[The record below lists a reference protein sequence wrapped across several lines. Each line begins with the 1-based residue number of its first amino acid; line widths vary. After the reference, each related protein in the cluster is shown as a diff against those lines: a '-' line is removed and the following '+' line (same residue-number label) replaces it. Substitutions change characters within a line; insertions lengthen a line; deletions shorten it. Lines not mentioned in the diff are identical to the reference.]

1 MTTMKMKVLAASV
14 VAALLGGCGGGD
26 NNVQSAGRNPQAV
39 NPPPAPGDGKG
50 DDSGPPGGEPSTP
63 PEDTGTPGGEVE
75 PPKRHALKIGI
86 LPDTQG
92 GGENVSIHPM
102 EAVLAKF
109 AEQGVNLVIPVGDL
123 TDNGSTRE
131 LQQWTTIAS
140 KYRDR
145 GIEFLPLMGNH
156 EDSFAYM
163 VEWVEHMKDYIPKDA
178 VHMNGAQYLDYYV
191 VRDGVLIVVLK
202 YYHLPLAFQW
212 IKQVV
217 AEHRDNVEHIVIA
230 SHDGLVGPKY
240 GEVREMIVEGVKG
253 DDRLL
258 DQWDDIR
265 AFFSK
270 HDVVWVQ
277 GHEHMYQRSVIK
289 APLGVDATSW
299 RSSDRNYRL
308 PQFTQI
314 VSGNA
319 SYKGYESRFGEGELI
334 QSVIQQ
340 KMATL
345 SNGSPAFDANATV
358 LSFDGPRLDM
368 EAYFAEHTIEN
379 NEQGP
384 KELERPQWQLFDR
397 FSRTTDRC
405 ERIVYPNSIP
415 ASTRPV
421 MVLDSQYWTNNC
433 TAKDGS
439 QARLIAGV
447 NNTFNRMES
456 TNRSLSWTPGFS
468 RAESQGDL
476 MRLAYQFLFQY
487 HESWTPNL
495 NGRDRLIPNA
505 DQFEVDVP
513 ATTTDMKEHV
523 TLSWLDG
530 TAETASNILIV
541 SGTQQQTGTF
551 SSAYGAAKDIEVDTG
566 LPGSQ
571 PDGTAKTPVQL
582 PASATKKWDISD
594 AVADPYVLQFTA
606 SNTVDAGKHTLA
618 RKVDGKWQPLVNEKC
633 LLDVPFGEGMLQTP
647 PARPAGCEGQP
658 LVGYDKGYGN
668 RWWTVLDGDAEVA
681 LVRQ

>member
-1 MTTMKMKVLAASV
+1 MKMKVLAASV
-14 VAALLGGCGGGD
+14 AAALLSGCGGGD
-26 NNVQSAGRNPQAV
+26 NSVQTIGADNPPTV
-39 NPPPAPGDGKG
+39 NPIQDPGGGKDEDPGTPPA
-50 DDSGPPGGEPSTP
+50 GEPGPDDGESQA
-63 PEDTGTPGGEVE
+63 PER
-75 PPKRHALKIGI
+75 KALKIGI

-92 GGENVSIHPM
+92 GGDNVSMHPM

-109 AEQGVNLVIPVGDL
+109 EAQGVDIVIPVGDL
-123 TDNGSTRE
+123 TDHGSTRE
-131 LQQWTTIAS
+131 LQQWTSIAS

-156 EDSFAYM
+156 EDSYAYM
-163 VEWVEHMKDYIPKDA
+163 VEWIENMKDYIPKDA

-191 VRDGVLIVVLK
+191 VRDGVLIIVLK
-202 YYHLPLAFQW
+202 YYHLPVAFQW

-217 AEHRDNVEHIVIA
+217 AEHRDDVEHIVIA

-253 DDRLL
+253 DDRLFA
-258 DQWDDIR
+258 QWDDIR

-277 GHEHMYQRSVIK
+277 GHEHMYQRSVVK
-289 APLGVDATSW
+289 APLGIEASSW
-299 RSSDRNYRL
+299 RVGDRNYRL

-345 SNGSPAFDANATV
+345 SNGSLAFDANATV
-358 LSFDGPRLDM
+358 LSFDGPRVDM
-368 EAYFAEHTIEN
+368 QAYFAEHTIEN
-379 NEQGP
+379 NEQGV
-384 KELERPQWQLFDR
+384 KELAKPQWQLFDK

-415 ASTRPV
+415 ESTRPV
-421 MVLDSQYWTNNC
+421 MVLDPQYWTNDC

-439 QARLIAGV
+439 QARLIGGV
-447 NNTFNRMES
+447 NDTFNRMES
-456 TNRSLSWTPGFS
+456 TDRSLSWTPGFS

-476 MRLAYQFLFQY
+476 MRLAYQYLFQY

-495 NGRDRLIPNA
+495 NGRNRLVPNA
-505 DQFEVDVP
+505 DQYEVDVP

-523 TLSWLDG
+523 TLSWLEG
-530 TAETASNILIV
+530 TAECASDILIV

-551 SSAYGAAKDIEVDTG
+551 SSAYGAAKDIEVDAG

-571 PDGTAKTPVQL
+571 PDGTAKAPVQL
-582 PASATKKWDISD
+582 PESATKKWDISD

-606 SNTVDAGKHTLA
+606 SGTVNASKHTLA
-618 RKVDGKWQPLVNEKC
+618 RKVGGKWQPLVDHKC
-633 LLDVPFGEGMLQTP
+633 LLDVPFGEGMLKTP
-647 PARPAGCEGQP
+647 PARQAGCEGQP

-668 RWWTVLDGDAEVA
+668 RWWAVLDGDLEVA
-681 LVRQ
+681 LIRR

>member
-1 MTTMKMKVLAASV
+1 MTTKMKVLAASV
-14 VAALLGGCGGGD
+14 LAALLTGCGGGD
-26 NNVQSAGRNPQAV
+26 NDVQAIGAD
-39 NPPPAPGDGKG
+39 NPPSGSPIQEPGGGKG
-50 DDSGPPGGEPSTP
+50 DDSGTPPPGEPNPPDGGNQP
-63 PEDTGTPGGEVE
+63 PE
-75 PPKRHALKIGI
+75 RNALKIGI

-109 AEQGVNLVIPVGDL
+109 EAMGVNIVIPVGDL

-156 EDSFAYM
+156 EDSYAYM
-163 VEWVEHMKDYIPKDA
+163 VEWVENMKDYIPKDA

-191 VRDGVLIVVLK
+191 VRDGVLIIVLK

-217 AEHRDNVEHIVIA
+217 AEHRDDVEHIVIA

-253 DDRLL
+253 DDRLF

-289 APLGVDATSW
+289 APVGIDATSW
-299 RSSDRNYRL
+299 RATDRNYRL

-345 SNGSPAFDANATV
+345 SNGSLAFDANATV
-358 LSFDGPRLDM
+358 LSFDGPRVDM
-368 EAYFAEHTIEN
+368 AAYFAEHTIQN
-379 NEQGP
+379 NEQGA
-384 KELERPQWQLFDR
+384 KELEKPQWQLFDK

-415 ASTRPV
+415 ESTRPV
-421 MVLDSQYWTNNC
+421 MVLDPQYWTNSC
-433 TAKDGS
+433 TAEDGS

-495 NGRDRLIPNA
+495 NGRNRLVPNA

-551 SSAYGAAKDIEVDTG
+551 SSAYGAAKDIAVDAG

-571 PDGTAKTPVQL
+571 PDGTAKAPVQL

-606 SNTVDAGKHTLA
+606 TSEFNPEKHTLA
-618 RKVDGKWQPLVNEKC
+618 RNVAGKWQPLVSSKC
-633 LLDVPFGEGMLQTP
+633 MLNVPFGEGMLQTP

-658 LVGYDKGYGN
+658 LVGYEKSYGN
-668 RWWTVLDGDAEVA
+668 RWWAVLDSDVEVA
-681 LVRQ
+681 LIRQ